1 MPTKHQKQSLSTQ
14 MRSLILELLSEC
26 GDPELTPA
34 QLKRLLIHSCHEQE
48 MVPPGTKVVN
58 DFLRSIGIRQ
68 RNTLLWILP
77 HEGEQK

>member
-1 MPTKHQKQSLSTQ
+1 MPTKHQKQFLSAQ

-26 GDPELTPA
+26 GDPELTPTK
-34 QLKRLLIHSCHEQE
+34 LKRLLIQSCHEQE

-77 HEGEQK
+77 LRGDQK